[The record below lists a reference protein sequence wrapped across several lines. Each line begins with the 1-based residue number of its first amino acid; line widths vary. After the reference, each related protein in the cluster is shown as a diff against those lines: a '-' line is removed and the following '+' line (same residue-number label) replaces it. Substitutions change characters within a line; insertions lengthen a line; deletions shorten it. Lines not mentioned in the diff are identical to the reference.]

1 MRSLVHAM
9 HIVRQLQLELD
20 QVIFEIDSSIV
31 TAVVL
36 TRATSISYLKHLLEG
51 VINLLKL
58 PDWSAS
64 VQHCFHE
71 FNLYADTLAKQ
82 DRDAPF
88 FFSFPIAIF
97 LMSSFYWTIW
107 VILFPI

>member
-1 MRSLVHAM
+1 M

-71 FNLYADTLAKQ
+71 VNLYADTLAKQ

-88 FFSFPIAIF
+88 FFFS
-97 LMSSFYWTIW
+97 YCN
-107 VILFPI
+107 ILDVLLLLDYMGYFVPHLIS